1 MACAIMELGLTGVSE
16 HIVVVSGDT
25 DLLPAIRR
33 VRALRPSIGVMVAFP
48 YGRLR
53 HNKDLANAA
62 SSTITLTQALYLAHQ
77 FPNPYVTPDGDS
89 IARPV
94 GW

>member
-1 MACAIMELGLTGVSE
+1 VAS
-16 HIVVVSGDT
+16 
-25 DLLPAIRR
+25 
-33 VRALRPSIGVMVAFP
+33 RATFVI
-48 YGRLR
+48 
-53 HNKDLANAA
+53 DE
-62 SSTITLTQALYLAHQ
+62 